1 VSLSCNTLALLLVL
15 PLAGCSW
22 TVKNSAQV
30 DDPVAIYLTDYGR
43 HTSIIMPV
51 SDSMMVEYAF
61 GDWDWFAANQN
72 DSFSGVRAL
81 TFSRGS
87 TLGRRFYVKTDDLNE
102 LMRLSDAQRV
112 ARLTAPSPRVKKLS
126 DRLDRAYMKH
136 IDTWRFNELTH
147 LDHVRSDR
155 HYWGLDNCNQL
166 TATWLR
172 ELGLK
177 VSGISVFSNFKA
189 PEATV
194 VKSLP
199 AGPAPKDDPA
209 QKDGSP
215 PGTRPAPATQP
226 AMRASGRNLPP
237 QRRSIAA
244 R

>member
-1 VSLSCNTLALLLVL
+1 VSLSRHTLAALLAL

-22 TVKNSAQV
+22 TVKNSSQV
-30 DDPVAIYLTDYGR
+30 PDPVSIYLTDYGR
-43 HTSIIMPV
+43 HTSLIMPV
-51 SDSMMVEYAF
+51 SDSMLVEYAF

-87 TLGRRFYVKTDDLNE
+87 TLGRRFYVNTDDLNE
-102 LMRLSDAQRV
+102 LRRLSNAKRL
-112 ARLTAPSPRVKKLS
+112 ARLTAPRERVKRLT

-136 IDTWRFNELTH
+136 IETWRFNELTH

-172 ELGLK
+172 ELGLE

-189 PEATV
+189 PSATQV
-194 VKSLP
+194 QQP
-199 AGPAPKDDPA
+199 PDGPEPKDGPPRT
-209 QKDGSP
+209 GESP
-215 PGTRPAPATQP
+215 PDTRPAPATQP
-226 AMRASGRNLPP
+226 ATRASGRYRSP
-237 QRRSIAA
+237 QPDSSAE
-244 R
+244 